1 MGLVHIFGDKPV
13 HRILDF
19 FRVHSLWDYSI
30 KDVSKATN
38 VSYRTLQKLVPE
50 LEKKRF
56 LKYTRTEGKAKLYM
70 FDKDSKIA
78 MELHNFARHI
88 DFESSKPV
96 KNKFKKFNDKSFAE
110 SLKAN

>member
-1 MGLVHIFGDKPV
+1 MGLVDIFGDKPI
-13 HRILDF
+13 HRVLDF

-30 KDVSKATN
+30 KDISKATG
-38 VSYRTLQKLVPE
+38 VSYRTLQKIIPE
-50 LEKKRF
+50 LAKKRF

-78 MELHNFARHI
+78 AELHNFARQI

-96 KNKFKKFNDKSFAE
+96 KRQPAGISFAK
-110 SLKAN
+110 SLRVD

>member
-1 MGLVHIFGDKPV
+1 MGLIHIFGDKPV
-13 HRILDF
+13 HRVLDF
-19 FRVHSLWDYSI
+19 FRVHSSWDYSI
-30 KDVSKATN
+30 KDVSKATG

-50 LEKKRF
+50 LLRRGF

-88 DFESSKPV
+88 DLESAKPV
-96 KNKFKKFNDKSFAE
+96 KRKAVVKTFA
-110 SLKAN
+110 